1 MGAAMIAVLL
11 LCLAVDLAGAER
23 VADSEVLEGVSLHGA
38 NPVEATT
45 GSRDLPGASGTPLTL
60 LVRGMSEQLKELG
73 EGAHKSACDK
83 THAPDLDALLEK
95 CGAHHNEERKQL
107 MEQCMKRKQRTEGD
121 CAYEA
126 GAGLQSLVKQCKDL
140 VEAIGRKQRNACT
153 PYFSEK
159 NAQGKKNM
167 EAQKAKKEED
177 ETHAE
182 KEQADAE
189 KEKEKAGK
197 EEKKTAKK
205 AQEKEE
211 AETAETAN
219 KSEKKKKKKEA
230 KDEKADKEKVAK
242 ITEKEQA
249 DAEKEKAETAN
260 KSEKKEK
267 KKEAKDA
274 KADKEKAAKITEKD
288 RKIADEEKEK
298 AETANKEKDRK
309 IADAEKER
317 PRQPTSRK
325 RRRKRKRR

>member
-45 GSRDLPGASGTPLTL
+45 GSRDLPGVSGTPLTL

-107 MEQCMKRKQRTEGD
+107 MEQCMKRKQPTEGD
-121 CAYEA
+121 CADEA

-140 VEAIGRKQRNACT
+140 VQAIGREQRNACT

-159 NAQGKKNM
+159 NAQGKK
-167 EAQKAKKEED
+167 EED

-182 KEQADAE
+182 KKQADAE
-189 KEKEKAGK
+189 KEKEKAGN
-197 EEKKTAKK
+197 EEKKTKETAKK

-211 AETAETAN
+211 AETAN
-219 KSEKKKKKKEA
+219 KSEKKK
-230 KDEKADKEKVAK
+230 
-242 ITEKEQA
+242 
-249 DAEKEKAETAN
+249 
-260 KSEKKEK
+260 K

-288 RKIADEEKEK
+288 RKIADAEKEK

-309 IADAEKER
+309 IADAEKEKAETANKSEKKEKEAAADKAKA
-317 PRQPTSRK
+317 QAK
-325 RRRKRKRR
+325 AA

>member
-126 GAGLQSLVKQCKDL
+126 GAGLQSLVNQCKDL
-140 VEAIGRKQRNACT
+140 VQAIGRKQRNACT

-159 NAQGKKNM
+159 NAQGKKNT

-182 KEQADAE
+182 KKQAEGDGQESARE
-189 KEKEKAGK
+189 RRGRDSQQVGK
-197 EEKKTAKK
+197 EE
-205 AQEKEE
+205 
-211 AETAETAN
+211 
-219 KSEKKKKKKEA
+219 
-230 KDEKADKEKVAK
+230 
-242 ITEKEQA
+242 
-249 DAEKEKAETAN
+249 
-260 KSEKKEK
+260 
-267 KKEAKDA
+267 
-274 KADKEKAAKITEKD
+274 
-288 RKIADEEKEK
+288 EEKG
-298 AETANKEKDRK
+298 
-309 IADAEKER
+309 
-317 PRQPTSRK
+317 S
-325 RRRKRKRR
+325 

>member
-11 LCLAVDLAGAER
+11 LCLAVDLAGAEE
-23 VADSEVLEGVSLHGA
+23 VADSEVLEGVSFHGA

-107 MEQCMKRKQRTEGD
+107 MEQCMKRKQPTEGD
-121 CAYEA
+121 CADEA

-140 VEAIGRKQRNACT
+140 VQAIGRKQRNACT

-182 KEQADAE
+182 KKQADAE
-189 KEKEKAGK
+189 KEKEKAGN
-197 EEKKTAKK
+197 EEKKTK
-205 AQEKEE
+205 
-211 AETAETAN
+211 ETAE
-219 KSEKKKKKKEA
+219 K
-230 KDEKADKEKVAK
+230 
-242 ITEKEQA
+242 
-249 DAEKEKAETAN
+249 AN

-288 RKIADEEKEK
+288 RKIADAEKEK

-309 IADAEKER
+309 IADAEKEKAE
-317 PRQPTSRK
+317 TANK
-325 RRRKRKRR
+325 

>member
-107 MEQCMKRKQRTEGD
+107 MEQCMKRKQPTEGD
-121 CAYEA
+121 CADEA

-140 VEAIGRKQRNACT
+140 VQAIGRKQRNACT

-182 KEQADAE
+182 KKQADAE
-189 KEKEKAGK
+189 KEKKKAGK
-197 EEKKTAKK
+197 EEKKTKETAKK

-211 AETAETAN
+211 AETAN

-242 ITEKEQA
+242 ITEKEQAETANKEKDRKIA

-309 IADAEKER
+309 IADAEKE
-317 PRQPTSRK
+317 
-325 RRRKRKRR
+325 